1 MGRAVLDNKL
11 MSVKI
16 FLEYDPNLAY
26 IKHEPTGQTPF
37 ISAVSNGFVLIAKEI
52 MNTCPDSVYTPSNV
66 GDNALHFA
74 IFQEKP
80 DLVDYILST
89 PQLHRFINQANNNG
103 DLPLHFAAY
112 KCDPK
117 LLISLVTQAGQDYT
131 ALNVSN
137 SNAVNIVYGQTALW
151 KTFKWVSY
159 LIFIFLTHNTYLNL
173 VLILCHSLI
182 PIMM

>member
-89 PQLHRFINQANNNG
+89 PSFIG
-103 DLPLHFAAY
+103 
-112 KCDPK
+112 
-117 LLISLVTQAGQDYT
+117 LLTK
-131 ALNVSN
+131 
-137 SNAVNIVYGQTALW
+137 QTTMA
-151 KTFKWVSY
+151 TFPY
-159 LIFIFLTHNTYLNL
+159 ILLLTSATR
-173 VLILCHSLI
+173 SS
-182 PIMM
+182 